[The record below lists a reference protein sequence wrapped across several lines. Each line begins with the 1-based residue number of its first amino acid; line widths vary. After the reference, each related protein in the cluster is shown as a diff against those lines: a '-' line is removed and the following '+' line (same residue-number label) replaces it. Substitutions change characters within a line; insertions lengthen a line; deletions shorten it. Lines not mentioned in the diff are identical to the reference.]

1 MSYEKKLLTQIVDSI
16 YSSDFSDN
24 IVVARLNYSLDLILR
39 ELGQSYCKTKL
50 SSTQLTDYID
60 NVKYAASLI
69 TVLEAFSVEDYYEL
83 RLKLN
88 LYEEKLKGMLT

>member
-1 MSYEKKLLTQIVDSI
+1 MSYEKKLLTQAVESI
-16 YSSDFSDN
+16 YSSDLSDY

-39 ELGQSYCKTKL
+39 DLGQVYRATKI
-50 SSTQLTDYID
+50 SPAQLIDYEY

-83 RLKLN
+83 RLELN
-88 LYEEKLKGMLT
+88 LYEEKLEDMCE

>member
-1 MSYEKKLLTQIVDSI
+1 MSYEKKLLTQIVESI
-16 YSSDFSDN
+16 YSSDLSDY

-39 ELGQSYCKTKL
+39 DLDQVYRVTKI
-50 SSTQLTDYID
+50 SPAQLIDYEY

-88 LYEEKLKGMLT
+88 LYEEKLEDMYK